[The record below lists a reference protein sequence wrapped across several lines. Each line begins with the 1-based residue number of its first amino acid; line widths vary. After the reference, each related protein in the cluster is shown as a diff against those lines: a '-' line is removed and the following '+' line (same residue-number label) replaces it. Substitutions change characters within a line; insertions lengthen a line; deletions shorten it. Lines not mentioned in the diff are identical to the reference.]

1 MNLDKKS
8 IKRELLNLKRIGNR
22 WERRLFFAA
31 IISEFLQKNYGVELV
46 VVGGNAVE
54 FYTLGSY
61 STEDIDIVI
70 TNFEIIENLLQDFDF
85 EKINRIW
92 YREDIDISIDITG
105 SQLAGDPKRVSK
117 VSIKGKMVQ
126 VIGLEDIIVDRL
138 NAFVHW
144 KSEQDGLWAQE
155 MVAIHQE
162 DIDWKY
168 IEQRCKKEQVAS
180 ALEEIKKKIKPEDER
195 I

>member
-1 MNLDKKS
+1 MNLGKKS

-31 IISEFLQKNYGVELV
+31 IISEFLQKNHRVDLV

-61 STEDIDIVI
+61 STEDIDIVVN
-70 TNFEIIENLLQDFDF
+70 NFGIVENLLQYLDF

-92 YREDIDISIDITG
+92 YREDIDISIGLVG
-105 SQLAGDPKRVSK
+105 SELAGDPKRVSR
-117 VSIKGKMVQ
+117 VSIKGRTVQ
-126 VIGLEDIIVDRL
+126 IIGLEDVIVDRL
-138 NAFVHW
+138 NAFIHW

-155 MVAIHQE
+155 IVAIHQG

-168 IEQRCKKEQVAS
+168 LEQRCKKEQVIS
-180 ALEEIKKKIKPEDER
+180 ALEEIKKKIKPENEK

>member
-31 IISEFLQKNYGVELV
+31 IISEFLQKNHRVDLV

-61 STEDIDIVI
+61 STEDIDIVV
-70 TNFEIIENLLQDFDF
+70 TNFGIVENLLQCLNF

-92 YREDIDISIDITG
+92 YREDIDISIDLVG
-105 SQLAGDPKRVSK
+105 SELAGDPKRVSR
-117 VSIKGKMVQ
+117 VSIKGRTVQ
-126 VIGLEDIIVDRL
+126 IIGLEDVIVDRL
-138 NAFVHW
+138 NAFIHW

-155 MVAIHQE
+155 IVAIHQG

-168 IEQRCKKEQVAS
+168 LEQRCKKEQVIS
-180 ALEEIKKKIKPEDER
+180 ALEEIKKKIKPENEK

>member
-1 MNLDKKS
+1 MNADKENIEK
-8 IKRELLNLKRIGNR
+8 ELLDLKKIGNR

-31 IISEFLQKNYGVELV
+31 IISEFLQKNYQVDLV

-61 STEDIDIVI
+61 STEDIDVVVCDFGIV
-70 TNFEIIENLLQDFDF
+70 EDLLRDLGF

-92 YREDIDISIDITG
+92 YREDLDISIDLTG
-105 SQLAGDPKRVSK
+105 SELAGDPKRVSR

-138 NAFVHW
+138 NAFIHW
-144 KSEQDGLWAQE
+144 KSEQDGFWAQE

-168 IEQRCKKEQVAS
+168 LEERCKKEQVVS
-180 ALEEIKKKIKPEDER
+180 ALEKLKKKIKPKNEK

>member
-8 IKRELLNLKRIGNR
+8 IRKELLNLKRIGNR

-31 IISEFLQKNYGVELV
+31 IISEFLQKNHRVDLV

-61 STEDIDIVI
+61 STEDIDIVV
-70 TNFEIIENLLQDFDF
+70 TNFSIIENLLQYLDF
-85 EKINRIW
+85 EKINRVW
-92 YREDIDISIDITG
+92 YREDIDISIDPVG
-105 SQLAGDPKRVSK
+105 SELAGDLKRVSR
-117 VSIKGKMVQ
+117 VSIKGRTVQ
-126 VIGLEDIIVDRL
+126 IIGLEDIIVDRL
-138 NAFVHW
+138 NAFIHW

-155 MVAIHQE
+155 IVAIHQE

-168 IEQRCKKEQVAS
+168 IEERCKKEQIIS
-180 ALEEIKKKIKPEDER
+180 ALEEIKKKIKP
-195 I
+195 

>member
-31 IISEFLQKNYGVELV
+31 IISEFLRKDHRVDLV

-61 STEDIDIVI
+61 STEDIDIVV
-70 TNFEIIENLLQDFDF
+70 TNFEVIENLLEDLGF

-92 YREDIDISIDITG
+92 YREDIDISIDPVG
-105 SQLAGDPKRVSK
+105 SELAGDPQRVSR
-117 VSIKGKMVQ
+117 VTIKGKTVQ
-126 VIGLEDIIVDRL
+126 VIGLEDVIVDRL
-138 NAFVHW
+138 NAFIHW

-168 IEQRCKKEQVAS
+168 LEERCKKEQVTS
-180 ALEEIKKKIKPEDER
+180 ALEKIKKKIKPENEK

>member
-1 MNLDKKS
+1 MNVDKKS

-31 IISEFLQKNYGVELV
+31 IISEFLQKKHQVDLV

-61 STEDIDIVI
+61 STEDIDIVV
-70 TNFEIIENLLQDFDF
+70 TNFGIVENLLQYLDF

-92 YREDIDISIDITG
+92 YREDIDISIDPVG
-105 SQLAGDPKRVSK
+105 SELAGDPKRVSR
-117 VSIKGKMVQ
+117 VSIKDKTVQ

-138 NAFVHW
+138 NALIHW

-155 MVAIHQE
+155 IVAIHQE

-168 IEQRCKKEQVAS
+168 LEQRCKKEQVTS
-180 ALEEIKKKIKPEDER
+180 ALEEIKEKIKPEDER

>member
-31 IISEFLQKNYGVELV
+31 IISEFLQKNHRVDLV

-61 STEDIDIVI
+61 STEDIDIVV
-70 TNFEIIENLLQDFDF
+70 TNFGIVENLLQCLNF

-92 YREDIDISIDITG
+92 YREDIDISIDLVG
-105 SQLAGDPKRVSK
+105 SELAGDPKRVSR
-117 VSIKGKMVQ
+117 VSIKGRTVQ
-126 VIGLEDIIVDRL
+126 IIGLEDVIVDRL

-155 MVAIHQE
+155 IVAIHQG

-168 IEQRCKKEQVAS
+168 LEQRCKKEQVIS
-180 ALEEIKKKIKPEDER
+180 ALEEIKKKIKPENEK

>member
-1 MNLDKKS
+1 MNPDKKS
-8 IKRELLNLKRIGNR
+8 IEKELLNLKRIGNR

-31 IISEFLQKNYGVELV
+31 IISEFLQKNYGVDLV

-61 STEDIDIVI
+61 STEDIDVVVCDFGIV
-70 TNFEIIENLLQDFDF
+70 EDLLRDLGF

-92 YREDIDISIDITG
+92 YREDLDISIDLTG
-105 SQLAGDPKRVSK
+105 SELAGDPKRVSR

-138 NAFVHW
+138 NAFIHW
-144 KSEQDGLWAQE
+144 KSEQDGFWAQE

-168 IEQRCKKEQVAS
+168 LEERCKKEQVAS
-180 ALEEIKKKIKPEDER
+180 ALEKLKKEIKPKNEKI
-195 I
+195 

>member
-8 IKRELLNLKRIGNR
+8 IRKELLNLKRIGNR

-31 IISEFLQKNYGVELV
+31 IISEFLQKNHRVDLV

-61 STEDIDIVI
+61 STEDIDIVV
-70 TNFEIIENLLQDFDF
+70 TNFDIVENLLQYLDF

-92 YREDIDISIDITG
+92 YREDIDISIDPVG
-105 SQLAGDPKRVSK
+105 SELAGDPKRVSR
-117 VSIKGKMVQ
+117 VSIKGRTVQ
-126 VIGLEDIIVDRL
+126 IIGLEDIIVDRL
-138 NAFVHW
+138 NAFIHW

-155 MVAIHQE
+155 IVAIHQK

-168 IEQRCKKEQVAS
+168 IEQRCKKEQITS
-180 ALEEIKKKIKPEDER
+180 ALEEIKKKIKPENEK

>member
-1 MNLDKKS
+1 
-8 IKRELLNLKRIGNR
+8 LKRIGNR

-31 IISEFLQKNYGVELV
+31 IISEFLQKNHRVDLV

-61 STEDIDIVI
+61 STEDIDIVV
-70 TNFEIIENLLQDFDF
+70 TNFGIVENLLQYLNF

-92 YREDIDISIDITG
+92 YREDIDISIDLTG
-105 SQLAGDPKRVSK
+105 SQLAGDPTRVSR
-117 VSIKGKMVQ
+117 VSIKGKTVQ
-126 VIGLEDIIVDRL
+126 VIGLEDVIVDRL
-138 NAFVHW
+138 NAFIHW

-155 MVAIHQE
+155 IVAIHQE
-162 DIDWKY
+162 DIDWRY
-168 IEQRCKKEQVAS
+168 LEQRCKKEQITS
-180 ALEEIKKKIKPEDER
+180 ALEEIKKKIKPENEK

>member
-31 IISEFLQKNYGVELV
+31 IISEFLQKNHRVDLV

-61 STEDIDIVI
+61 STEDIDIVV
-70 TNFEIIENLLQDFDF
+70 TNFGIVENVLQYLNF

-92 YREDIDISIDITG
+92 YREDIDISIDLTG
-105 SQLAGDPKRVSK
+105 SQLAGDPKRVSR
-117 VSIKGKMVQ
+117 VSIKGKTVQ
-126 VIGLEDIIVDRL
+126 VIGLEDVIVDRL
-138 NAFVHW
+138 NAFIHW

-155 MVAIHQE
+155 IVAIHQE
-162 DIDWKY
+162 DIDWRY
-168 IEQRCKKEQVAS
+168 LEQRCKKEQITS
-180 ALEEIKKKIKPEDER
+180 ALEEIKKKIKPENEK

>member
-31 IISEFLQKNYGVELV
+31 TISEFLQKNHRVDLV

-61 STEDIDIVI
+61 STEDIDIVV
-70 TNFEIIENLLQDFDF
+70 TNFGIVENLLQYLDF

-92 YREDIDISIDITG
+92 YREDIDISIDLVG
-105 SQLAGDPKRVSK
+105 SELAGDPKRVSR
-117 VSIKGKMVQ
+117 VSIKGRTVQ
-126 VIGLEDIIVDRL
+126 IIGLEDVIVDRL
-138 NAFVHW
+138 NAFIHW

-155 MVAIHQE
+155 IVAIHQG

-168 IEQRCKKEQVAS
+168 LEQRCKKEQVIS
-180 ALEEIKKKIKPEDER
+180 ALEEIKKKIKPENEK

>member
-31 IISEFLQKNYGVELV
+31 IISEFLQKNYRIDLI

-61 STEDIDIVI
+61 STEDIDIVV
-70 TNFEIIENLLQDFDF
+70 TNFEIIENLLKYLGF

-92 YREDIDISIDITG
+92 YREDLDISVDLTG
-105 SQLAGDPKRVSK
+105 SQLAGNPKRVSR
-117 VSIKGKMVQ
+117 VSIKGKTVQ

-138 NAFVHW
+138 NAFIHW
-144 KSEQDGLWAQE
+144 KSKQDGFWAQE
-155 MVAIHQE
+155 MIAIHQE
-162 DIDWKY
+162 DIDWEYLKD
-168 IEQRCKKEQVAS
+168 RCKKEQVAS
-180 ALEEIKKKIKPEDER
+180 ALEKLKKEIEPENEKI
-195 I
+195 

>member
-155 MVAIHQE
+155 MVAIHQG

-168 IEQRCKKEQVAS
+168 IEKRCKKEQVIF
-180 ALEEIKKKIKPEDER
+180 ALEEIKKKIKSEDER

>member
-31 IISEFLQKNYGVELV
+31 TISEFLQKNHRVDLV

-61 STEDIDIVI
+61 STENIDIVVN
-70 TNFEIIENLLQDFDF
+70 NFGIVENLLQYLDF

-92 YREDIDISIDITG
+92 YREDIDISIDLVG
-105 SQLAGDPKRVSK
+105 SELAGDPKRVSR
-117 VSIKGKMVQ
+117 VSIKGRTVQ
-126 VIGLEDIIVDRL
+126 IIGLEDVIVDRL
-138 NAFVHW
+138 NAFIHW

-155 MVAIHQE
+155 IVAIHQG

-168 IEQRCKKEQVAS
+168 LEQRCKKEQVIS
-180 ALEEIKKKIKPEDER
+180 ALEEIKKKIKPENEK

>member
-8 IKRELLNLKRIGNR
+8 IKRELLNLKRIRNR

-31 IISEFLQKNYGVELV
+31 IISEFLQKNHRVDLV

-61 STEDIDIVI
+61 STEDIDIVV
-70 TNFEIIENLLQDFDF
+70 TNFGIVENLLQYLDF

-92 YREDIDISIDITG
+92 YREDIDISIDLVG
-105 SQLAGDPKRVSK
+105 SELAGDPKRVSR
-117 VSIKGKMVQ
+117 VSIKGRTVQ
-126 VIGLEDIIVDRL
+126 IIGLEDVIVDRL
-138 NAFVHW
+138 NAFIHW

-155 MVAIHQE
+155 IVAIHQG

-168 IEQRCKKEQVAS
+168 LEQRCKKEQVIS
-180 ALEEIKKKIKPEDER
+180 ALEEIKKKIKPENEK

>member
-1 MNLDKKS
+1 MNPDKKS
-8 IKRELLNLKRIGNR
+8 IEKELLNLKRIGNR

-31 IISEFLQKNYGVELV
+31 IISEFLQKNYQVDLV

-61 STEDIDIVI
+61 STEDIDVVVCDFGIV
-70 TNFEIIENLLQDFDF
+70 EDLLRDLGF

-92 YREDIDISIDITG
+92 YREDLDISIDLTG
-105 SQLAGDPKRVSK
+105 SELAGDPKRVSR

-138 NAFVHW
+138 NAFIHW
-144 KSEQDGLWAQE
+144 KSEQDGFWAQE

-168 IEQRCKKEQVAS
+168 LEERCKKEQVAS
-180 ALEEIKKKIKPEDER
+180 ALEKLKKEIKPKNEKI
-195 I
+195 

>member
-31 IISEFLQKNYGVELV
+31 IISEFLQKNHRVDLV

-61 STEDIDIVI
+61 STEDIDIVV
-70 TNFEIIENLLQDFDF
+70 TNFGIVENLLQYLDF

-92 YREDIDISIDITG
+92 YREDIDISIDLVG
-105 SQLAGDPKRVSK
+105 SELAGDPKRVSR
-117 VSIKGKMVQ
+117 VSIKGRTVQ
-126 VIGLEDIIVDRL
+126 IIGLEDVIVDRL
-138 NAFVHW
+138 NAFIHW

-155 MVAIHQE
+155 IVAIHQG

-168 IEQRCKKEQVAS
+168 LEQRCKKEQVIS
-180 ALEEIKKKIKPEDER
+180 ALEEIKKKIKPENEK